1 MNMEKNRRILV
12 IDDNQ
17 AIHKDFR
24 KILASPVEN
33 TALDEAEA
41 RLLGR
46 SLAALPESNDI
57 FEVGSAYQGEEGWE
71 MVRGA
76 IAAGKNYAVAFVDMR
91 MPPGWDGVE
100 TIAKIWEIDTEIQIV
115 VCTAYSDYS
124 REEMVKKLGNVDRF
138 LILKKPF
145 DAIEVSQLA
154 CALTQKWNLA
164 RHLNKLRGIIEERT
178 QSLQAEVVERRHSE
192 EELRQSQGRYAL
204 ALAGAND
211 GIWDWDFTNGV
222 VFYSPRWKSMLG
234 DMDGKITS
242 TAEEWFKRIHPDDLG
257 RMKRELEAHIEG
269 RTEQFR
275 SEHRMMHG
283 DGEYRWMLSRGVAVR
298 DSSGKALRAAGS
310 QTDITDWKLAESR
323 LRHDALHDTLTG
335 LANRAL
341 LMDRINQSLERV
353 KRTPGKAFAVIFLDL
368 DRFKVIND
376 SLGHVAG
383 DQLLVE
389 LGKRLESALRTGD
402 TVSREEPDNLARLGG
417 DEFVALL
424 DAIGTPADAIR
435 VADRLQKVTAQAF
448 YVGGHEVFV
457 TASLGIAMGNGNGNK
472 AEDIL
477 RDADTALYDAKN
489 TGRGS
494 YRMFDQQMHASAMQ
508 RLMMES
514 ELRRGIE
521 RGELRLL
528 YQPVHSMATGEL
540 VEVEALVRWEHP
552 RRGMI
557 SPAEFIPLAEETG
570 LILPL
575 GHWVLHEACRQ
586 AKLWQTEVPRLRE
599 LCVAVNVSGRQFA
612 RVEMPAEVA
621 AALAK
626 TGLCARYLKLEIT
639 ETTIMES
646 GDPAIVELNA
656 LREMGVQ
663 FHLDDFGTGYSS
675 LGYLHRMPIEAL
687 KIDQSFI
694 AGMGED
700 RTGTSIVQAI
710 VALAKSLDMRV
721 VAEGVENQSQVDFL
735 RGIGCDFA
743 QGYYFA
749 RPLTAEELAKF
760 AIGAFVPGKTASS
773 AAA

>member
-457 TASLGIAMGNGNGNK
+457 TASRGIAMGNGNGNK

-646 GDPAIVELNA
+646 GDPAIVELNT